1 MGCKHTIQKSRWIFQ
16 PCFAIVTW
24 IPELVAMS
32 LCPILYPRTGAGR
45 YQVGP
50 EMMKGSPL
58 EMAIVPETPLP
69 PEPCPVRGVKLTKSW
84 YIFWGW
90 KIPWNVKIKRSTI
103 AHRNH
108 LTSKKHVNEIGSS
121 TEVMM
126 EKSQPR
132 VQMLVTHV
140 SAFHRSLQRI
150 HRRCL
155 GCSQTD
161 QRRYLVV
168 YTQSAL
174 MEQSLAFIQK
184 HGFHGYGQ
192 IYTVHI
198 YIHTHTSFGM
208 FYLPVRV
215 ITRIITCLIKGIA
228 TITGLGNIRR
238 YTSVKTPSSLTPWWA
253 EMIIITRVARSKKV
267 DPLLW
272 VHFMMT
278 STILTILITR

>member
-1 MGCKHTIQKSRWIFQ
+1 M
-16 PCFAIVTW
+16 
-24 IPELVAMS
+24 
-32 LCPILYPRTGAGR
+32 
-45 YQVGP
+45 
-50 EMMKGSPL
+50 
-58 EMAIVPETPLP
+58 
-69 PEPCPVRGVKLTKSW
+69 
-84 YIFWGW
+84 
-90 KIPWNVKIKRSTI
+90 
-103 AHRNH
+103 
-108 LTSKKHVNEIGSS
+108 NEIGSS

-238 YTSVKTPSSLTPWWA
+238 YTSVKTPSSLTP
-253 EMIIITRVARSKKV
+253 
-267 DPLLW
+267 
-272 VHFMMT
+272 
-278 STILTILITR
+278 